1 MPEPLNQQID
11 RLQEILFSE
20 RDPNGRAFVPLAD
33 AHRRL
38 GELDRALE
46 VLQEGLGAHPTSASG
61 HVVAGWLYQ
70 DRGDDASAIEAFERV
85 LELDDENGAA
95 LRSLAGLVEAT
106 RGLSYAE
113 RLVEL
118 EPDDARSLATLE
130 ELRATVAASAEPEAG
145 AVPFDEPAAAAQPV
159 AAEPAP
165 PDSSVGDASA
175 GAIPV
180 EDLAPDEVE
189 LDEPVLEVSARAED
203 AHAPAPVV
211 AEIEP
216 GVETAAD
223 ESTDGAEIYTKT
235 LAELYAKQGAADKA
249 VEVYRK
255 LLEDDPDNGM
265 FLHRVAELTRG
276 VDVGPV
282 AEKEPLAESDEL
294 PAPES
299 REAADDRPLVPV
311 ESLAPD
317 PEPMGTVA
325 PVVSIES
332 LAPDAVE
339 AEPFAEEAVADRPV
353 VPIEALAP
361 GDPSEGRGADPFP
374 WMNKL

>member
-1 MPEPLNQQID
+1 MRIPP
-11 RLQEILFSE
+11 RL
-20 RDPNGRAFVPLAD
+20 P
-33 AHRRL
+33 
-38 GELDRALE
+38 
-46 VLQEGLGAHPTSASG
+46 G

-180 EDLAPDEVE
+180 EDLAPGRGR
-189 LDEPVLEVSARAED
+189 AR
-203 AHAPAPVV
+203 
-211 AEIEP
+211 
-216 GVETAAD
+216 
-223 ESTDGAEIYTKT
+223 
-235 LAELYAKQGAADKA
+235 
-249 VEVYRK
+249 R
-255 LLEDDPDNGM
+255 
-265 FLHRVAELTRG
+265 TRAG
-276 VDVGPV
+276 GVGPRRRR
-282 AEKEPLAESDEL
+282 
-294 PAPES
+294 S
-299 REAADDRPLVPV
+299 RTGARRRGDR
-311 ESLAPD
+311 A
-317 PEPMGTVA
+317 GG
-325 PVVSIES
+325 
-332 LAPDAVE
+332 
-339 AEPFAEEAVADRPV
+339 
-353 VPIEALAP
+353 
-361 GDPSEGRGADPFP
+361 GDGGR
-374 WMNKL
+374 

>member
-20 RDPNGRAFVPLAD
+20 RDPDGRAFVSLAD
-33 AHRRL
+33 AHRR
-38 GELDRALE
+38 GGDLDRALE
-46 VLQEGLGAHPTSASG
+46 VLQEGLGTHPDSASG
-61 HVVAGWLYQ
+61 HVVAGWLHT
-70 DRGDDASAIEAFERV
+70 DRGDDDSAIQAFERV

-95 LRSLAGLVEAT
+95 LRSLAGLVDA
-106 RGLSYAE
+106 RQGLSYAQ

-118 EPDDARSLATLE
+118 EPDDAQAIATLE
-130 ELRATVAASAEPEAG
+130 DLEAALAAEDATPEA
-145 AVPFDEPAAAAQPV
+145 V
-159 AAEPAP
+159 
-165 PDSSVGDASA
+165 
-175 GAIPV
+175 PV
-180 EDLAPDEVE
+180 EALAPDEAEAPPDDV

-203 AHAPAPVV
+203 SSEEPVLEAEPV
-211 AEIEP
+211 AEEP
-216 GVETAAD
+216 AEEPAEG
-223 ESTDGAEIYTKT
+223 EIYTQT

-282 AEKEPLAESDEL
+282 AGDEPEV
-294 PAPES
+294 PEVT
-299 REAADDRPLVPV
+299 DDRPVVPI

-317 PEPMGTVA
+317 PEPVA
-325 PVVSIES
+325 EA
-332 LAPDAVE
+332 APATD
-339 AEPFAEEAVADRPV
+339 DRPV
-353 VPIEALAP
+353 VPIESLAP
-361 GDPSEGRGADPFP
+361 DPVGAVDAPVVSAEDVADRPADDRPVVPIASLAPDESAEGSDGDPFP